1 MDSSW
6 LEVCWLQL
14 KMTVSKTQ
22 YGDWVTLVGTTA
34 EVADALDDEKVTE
47 SKLKGIFYDGTA
59 GVTKVTAIYHT

>member
-1 MDSSW
+1 
-6 LEVCWLQL
+6 
-14 KMTVSKTQ
+14 MTVSKTQ